1 MRRCPSC
8 QTVYTDPEQK
18 FCLNDGTQ
26 LVEENAASF
35 DPQATLVA
43 SGPPS
48 SPNQSQ
54 PTQSS
59 WPGQQSQGGSQ
70 WAPPPPPPQYN
81 QPPAQKKSKLP
92 WILGG
97 LVLAVVVI
105 GIIGVIGVVVLF
117 ASLGSNNSDVS
128 NVSVSK
134 SPANVST
141 RNSNLTKLD
150 SPDNANI
157 SSSTNGTDS
166 GTTSA
171 PSSNEDEVLAQLTEL
186 EQDWNRAN
194 FQADREAL
202 KRILADEYVGV
213 AADGTSQNK
222 AEYLKTIR
230 PTEDV
235 KTWEL
240 QDLNLSLSG
249 ETAVLTGSLILKR
262 TGGKEKYTFIDTFV
276 WRDGRWQA
284 TGSTAT
290 PS

>member
-8 QTVYTDPEQK
+8 QTVYTDLEQK

-70 WAPPPPPPQYN
+70 WAPPPPQYN

-97 LVLAVVVI
+97 LVLAVVGI
-105 GIIGVIGVVVLF
+105 GIIGVIGVVVLL
-117 ASLGSNNSDVS
+117 ASLGSNNSNVS

-150 SPDNANI
+150 SPDNANT
-157 SSSTNGTDS
+157 SSSTNGADS

-171 PSSNEDEVLAQLTEL
+171 PSSNQDEVLEQLTAL

-194 FQADREAL
+194 FKADRDAL
-202 KRILADEYVGV
+202 KRILADEFVGV
-213 AADGTSQNK
+213 AGDGTVQNK
-222 AEYLKTIR
+222 AEYLKTIQ
-230 PTEDV
+230 PVEDV

-249 ETAVLTGSLILKR
+249 DTAVLTGSLTVRR
-262 TGGKEKYTFIDTFV
+262 TGGKAKYTFTDSFV
-276 WRDGRWQA
+276 WRGGRWQA
-284 TGSTAT
+284 TASTAV
-290 PS
+290 PE

>member
-70 WAPPPPPPQYN
+70 WSPPPPPQYN
-81 QPPAQKKSKLP
+81 PAPAQKKSKLP

-97 LVLAVVVI
+97 LVLALVGL
-105 GIIGVIGVVVLF
+105 GIIGVIGVVFLVT
-117 ASLGSNNSDVS
+117 SVGGNNS
-128 NVSVSK
+128 NVKVSK

-141 RNSNLTKLD
+141 RNSN
-150 SPDNANI
+150 
-157 SSSTNGTDS
+157 
-166 GTTSA
+166 
-171 PSSNEDEVLAQLTEL
+171 
-186 EQDWNRAN
+186 
-194 FQADREAL
+194 
-202 KRILADEYVGV
+202 
-213 AADGTSQNK
+213 
-222 AEYLKTIR
+222 
-230 PTEDV
+230 
-235 KTWEL
+235 
-240 QDLNLSLSG
+240 
-249 ETAVLTGSLILKR
+249 
-262 TGGKEKYTFIDTFV
+262 
-276 WRDGRWQA
+276 
-284 TGSTAT
+284 
-290 PS
+290 